1 MATTTSEDQP
11 RVFCKAL
18 EFLLERVN
26 AMCIDSAN
34 AMLCLIAPVIKN
46 HGIDYERGKFAD
58 KLKNGTFTLEKTTV
72 YRSPTIAYRS
82 RSYYYCLS

>member
-1 MATTTSEDQP
+1 MATSEDQP

-26 AMCIDSAN
+26 AIRIDSAN
-34 AMLCLIAPVIKN
+34 AMLRLIAPVIKN

-72 YRSPTIAYRS
+72 ILLLPSLVS
-82 RSYYYCLS
+82 